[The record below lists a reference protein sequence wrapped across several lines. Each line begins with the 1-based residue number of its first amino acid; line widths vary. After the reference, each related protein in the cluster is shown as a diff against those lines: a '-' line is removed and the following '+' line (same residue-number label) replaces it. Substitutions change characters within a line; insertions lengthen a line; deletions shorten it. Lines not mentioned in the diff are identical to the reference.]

1 MVEDSSKILASEE
14 KPPLPP
20 TYQLRGFSV
29 RRKVKDGACT
39 VMAYWQTVN
48 CDTSSGV
55 VKTERK
61 KRGEN
66 LIAYVDRISVINSLR
81 ILAASGITSG
91 VPLILYLTLFSC
103 SLWTVSGL
111 NSPIQLRVPTGS

>member
-20 TYQLRGFSV
+20 TYQLHGFSV

-66 LIAYVDRISVINSLR
+66 LIQETERRA
-81 ILAASGITSG
+81 
-91 VPLILYLTLFSC
+91 LTRNL
-103 SLWTVSGL
+103 
-111 NSPIQLRVPTGS
+111 